1 VILAQPET
9 PEPRGA
15 HLCHWTGCTRAVA
28 PRYWGCRA
36 HWRRLPAEIRDA
48 IAASYRPGQESDR
61 RPSIQYL
68 AAARWAKDWIERNG

>member
-1 VILAQPET
+1 MILAQPGT

-28 PRYWGCRA
+28 PRYWGCRV

-48 IAASYRPGQESDR
+48 IAASYNPAGVPSD
-61 RPSIQYL
+61 QYL
-68 AAARWAKDWIERNG
+68 AARRWALDWIATHP